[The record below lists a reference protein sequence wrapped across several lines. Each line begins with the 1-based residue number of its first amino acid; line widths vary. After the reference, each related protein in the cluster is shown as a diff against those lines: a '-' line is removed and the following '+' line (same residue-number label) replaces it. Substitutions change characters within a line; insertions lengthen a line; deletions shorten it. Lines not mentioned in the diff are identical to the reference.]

1 MTTSKLIECIREVD
15 NFKKMNQTTHKNFFE
30 GCGSKISDAINE
42 EFLKRF
48 LAPIFILIIG
58 LTSSLVITS
67 TKDQKN
73 YRMKNFLKFFFGV
86 VIIVVS
92 EVILSSSVKN
102 LNQMIAYFLIPF
114 FIFTSMY
121 FYIFINYKFLKKD

>member
-1 MTTSKLIECIREVD
+1 MTTSKLIKCVKEVD

-30 GCGSKISDAINE
+30 GCSSRITSAINE

-58 LTSSLVITS
+58 LTSSLIIMS
-67 TKDQKN
+67 SKDQNN
-73 YRMKNFLKFFFGV
+73 YKLKNFFKFFFGV
-86 VIIVVS
+86 IVIVIS
-92 EVILSSSVKN
+92 EVILSSSIKN

-114 FIFTSMY
+114 SIFISMY
-121 FYIFINYKFLKKD
+121 FYIIINYKILKKD